1 MRYIIVG
8 NSTAGINCAETI
20 KSIDRQGEITIL
32 THEKYHLYSRCLLT
46 HYLADTLSYDRLFI
60 KDKQWYNKLSIKP
73 LFGKTVTKLNATK
86 KQICLDSGETIGF
99 DKLLIASGGHPI
111 CLNLPCADANGI
123 FTLRTLEDAK
133 RIKRFC
139 QQYRVK
145 SAAILGAGFVGLKT
159 AVALTK
165 QNIKTTIIEK
175 LNCLMPRMM
184 DDTGS
189 AILQKHFV
197 DNKINVKL
205 ATEANSFTLNK
216 KGLVNGINLR
226 NGKNIP
232 TQMVIISVGVR
243 PNIEFIK
250 GSGIK
255 TKHGIITDDYLQT
268 NIKDI
273 FAAGDV
279 AETTDLITGQK
290 TINALWSAASTQ
302 GRIAGVNMTGQTK
315 RYPGSLPMN
324 SVELFGLPII
334 SFGYVC
340 PIIRNDPKKTLQ
352 TRLRREGKD
361 YQVIKRKNTRPQTYQ
376 KLVFKNNRLVGAIF
390 IGQEQIKHAG
400 VFLALLKSKEII
412 AEPKKN
418 LFTNPW
424 RYSDKLLGSIP
435 QSLMQYA

>member
-8 NSTAGINCAETI
+8 NSTAGINCAEI
-20 KSIDRQGEITIL
+20 IRSIDSQGEITIL
-32 THEKYHLYSRCLLT
+32 THEKYYPYSRCLLT
-46 HYLADTLSYDRLFI
+46 HYLAGTLSYDRLFI
-60 KDKQWYNKLSIKP
+60 KDKQWYKKLSIKS

-86 KQICLDSGETIGF
+86 KQIRLDSGETIKF

-111 CLNLPCADANGI
+111 CLNLPCADADGI

-133 RIKRFC
+133 RIKGFC
-139 QQYRVK
+139 QQHHVK
-145 SAAILGAGFVGLKT
+145 STVILGAGFIGLKA
-159 AVALTK
+159 AVALAK

-189 AILQKHFV
+189 AILQKHFA

-205 ATEANSFTLNK
+205 GTEANSFTLNK

-232 TQMVIISVGVR
+232 TQMVIVSVGVR

-250 GSGIK
+250 DSGIK
-255 TKHGIITDDYLQT
+255 TKHGIIANDYLQT

-302 GRIAGVNMTGQTK
+302 GRIAGVNMASPSGKVK
-315 RYPGSLPMN
+315 RYQGSLPMN
-324 SVELFGLPII
+324 SIEFFDLPVI
-334 SFGYVC
+334 SFGYVT
-340 PIIRNDPKKTLQ
+340 P
-352 TRLRREGKD
+352 EGKG
-361 YQVIKRKNTRPQTYQ
+361 YQIIERKNTNPKTYQ

-390 IGQEQIKHAG
+390 IGQEQIKQAG

-412 AEPKKN
+412 AEPKKD